1 MILFNYEIKA
11 DIRQEFD
18 RFCNNYFIEIRNE
31 WITDTGFLV
40 YFETNSL
47 IDMEI
52 LCDVKLHQI

>member
-1 MILFNYEIKA
+1 MILFNYEINA

-18 RFCNNYFIEIRNE
+18 RFCNNYFTEIRNE

-40 YFETNSL
+40 YFETNIW

-52 LCDVKLHQI
+52 